1 MIITIT
7 NIDRYF
13 AFAFAMRYYSF
24 ITKKLMTGVSA
35 LVWML
40 SFCLTCGMFFD
51 FDYQYGL
58 SCEPV
63 VYCPRNIVSTISR
76 SVLFGIV
83 VMNFVIFGYFLH
95 EMRHLWFEGNRNQV
109 FIHSRK
115 PSRTL
120 RKISLIVG
128 LFLVGFFPFITLY
141 AFPILDM
148 KVGIGKGIYLLT
160 AFFWY
165 SIVLVTQLFMPC
177 DLRKQDISW
186 KKLLLLEQKVDRIH
200 W

>member
-1 MIITIT
+1 
-7 NIDRYF
+7 
-13 AFAFAMRYYSF
+13 
-24 ITKKLMTGVSA
+24 MTGVSA

-40 SFCLTCGMFFD
+40 SFCLTYGMFFD
-51 FDYQYGL
+51 FDDQYGL

-95 EMRHLWFEGNRNQV
+95 EMRHLWFQGKRNQV
-109 FIHSRK
+109 FNHSRK

-128 LFLVGFFPFITLY
+128 LFLVGFFPFITFY

-148 KVGIGKGIYLLT
+148 KVGIGKDIYLPT
-160 AFFWY
+160 TFFLIFNSACNPVIY
-165 SIVLVTQLFMPC
+165 A
-177 DLRKQDISW
+177 LRFTEISVE
-186 KKLLLLEQKVDRIH
+186 KTCLLLEQKVDRIH
-200 W
+200 

>member
-1 MIITIT
+1 
-7 NIDRYF
+7 
-13 AFAFAMRYYSF
+13 
-24 ITKKLMTGVSA
+24 
-35 LVWML
+35 ML
-40 SFCLTCGMFFD
+40 SFCLTYGMFFD

-95 EMRHLWFEGNRNQV
+95 EMRHLWFQGNRNQV
-109 FIHSRK
+109 FNHSRK

-148 KVGIGKGIYLLT
+148 KVGIGKDIYLLT
-160 AFFWY
+160 TFFWY

-177 DLRKQDISW
+177 DLRRQDISW
-186 KKLLLLEQKVDRIH
+186 KNLFAFGTKRG
-200 W
+200 